1 VATFALLLIDQRL
14 NKFNLS
20 AKRFYFLRCIIL
32 AQGCS
37 LKEQMRDKINGADL
51 KRPLF
56 LN

>member
-37 LKEQMRDKINGADL
+37 LKEQMRGKINGANL
-51 KRPLF
+51 KTPLF
-56 LN
+56 LK